1 MLGTVD
7 RLVPAEGFGFIRDD
21 DGEEFFFHRSALNGT
36 DFEELGPG
44 TRVEFEVQRHEPGD
58 QPGEHPR
65 AVNVHLAPGATPA
78 EDHDVLPAEK
88 TR

>member
-36 DFEELGPG
+36 DFEELGPAPAWSSRSSV
-44 TRVEFEVQRHEPGD
+44 TS
-58 QPGEHPR
+58 R
-65 AVNVHLAPGATPA
+65 ATSLASTPA
-78 EDHDVLPAEK
+78 P
-88 TR
+88 